1 MAHEVSA
8 KLHTKVVAHKDLE
21 IEIKTIDDGKSSK
34 LGTLLISKGNIEWLP
49 KGNSVNKKRLSWVQF
64 AALVEEHGKT
74 VKVKLCWLTL
84 RNKKRCATKPR
95 SAPDLHVLW
104 ESAST
109 VRQFPLWVVT
119 CLSEWQ

>member
-8 KLHTKVVAHKDLE
+8 KLHTKVVAHKDME
-21 IEIKTIDDGKSSK
+21 IEVKTIDDGKPSK

-74 VKVKLCWLTL
+74 VKVK
-84 RNKKRCATKPR
+84 
-95 SAPDLHVLW
+95 
-104 ESAST
+104 
-109 VRQFPLWVVT
+109 
-119 CLSEWQ
+119 

>member
-1 MAHEVSA
+1 MAHEVCA

-21 IEIKTIDDGKSSK
+21 IEVKTIDGGKPSK

-74 VKVKLCWLTL
+74 VKVK
-84 RNKKRCATKPR
+84 
-95 SAPDLHVLW
+95 
-104 ESAST
+104 
-109 VRQFPLWVVT
+109 
-119 CLSEWQ
+119 

>member
-21 IEIKTIDDGKSSK
+21 IEVKTIDGGKPSK

-64 AALVEEHGKT
+64 SALVEEHGKT
-74 VKVKLCWLTL
+74 VKVK
-84 RNKKRCATKPR
+84 
-95 SAPDLHVLW
+95 
-104 ESAST
+104 
-109 VRQFPLWVVT
+109 
-119 CLSEWQ
+119 